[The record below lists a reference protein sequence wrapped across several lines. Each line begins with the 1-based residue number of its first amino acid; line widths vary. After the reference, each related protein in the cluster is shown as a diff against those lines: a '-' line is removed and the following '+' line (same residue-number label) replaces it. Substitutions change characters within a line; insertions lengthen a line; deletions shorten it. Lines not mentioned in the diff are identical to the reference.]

1 MSAKKVAWGLGVVF
15 LIGLVIILLTDTLT
29 PTLDRIWEW
38 MFRDMLKIEPV
49 PPSPFQSSL
58 DNAPVYA
65 KIDTNLII

>member
-15 LIGLVIILLTDTLT
+15 LIGLVIIALSGSLVDTL
-29 PTLDRIWEW
+29 DGIWTW
-38 MFRDMLKIEPV
+38 IFKDMLKIDPV

-65 KIDTNLII
+65 MIDTNLII